1 MVEAIIFDMDG
12 TLVNSIPIYLST
24 FERIFQE
31 DMNLEPPADVIRRQ
45 FGKNSKDIMRG
56 ILEEMGIESS
66 DTEIERVLIDVRK
79 GFLERLKDIMILPG
93 AFELLDEVEGKY
105 PLALATSSGRNY
117 TSMVLSNLGLDKYFD
132 AIVTANDVQQAKPAP
147 DVYLK
152 AAELLEAKPTRC
164 LAFEDA
170 VYGVRSARSAGMKVV
185 AVTTGS
191 SSKAEL
197 LPERP
202 DHIVTSLKDFD
213 LSILK

>member
-24 FERIFQE
+24 FERILQE
-31 DMNLEPPADVIRRQ
+31 DMNIEPPADVIRRQ

-66 DTEIERVLIDVRK
+66 DTEIERVLIDVRE
-79 GFLERLKDIMILPG
+79 GFLERLKDVMMLPG
-93 AFELLDEVEGKY
+93 AFELLDKVEEY

-117 TSMVLSNLGLDKYFD
+117 TGMILSNLGLDKYFD
-132 AIVTANDVQQAKPAP
+132 AIVTANDVQQTKPAP

-152 AAELLEAKPTRC
+152 AAELLEAKPARC

-191 SSKAEL
+191 SSKTEL

-202 DHIVTSLKDFD
+202 DCIITSLKDFD
-213 LSILK
+213 FGILK